1 MKHKRQQEH
10 AEQERKDNMM
20 KFCEMLK
27 AKGIVNK
34 VQDAVNHAF
43 IPSKIPDEIRKDML
57 MDATKAIILF
67 EVSHDEE
74 LTDAFEEMA
83 TDMFLNAIIKELG
96 INYETKNKESEED
109 VLNIILKDIIKTILN

>member
-1 MKHKRQQEH
+1 
-10 AEQERKDNMM
+10 MM

-27 AKGIVNK
+27 TKGVVDK

-43 IPSKIPDEIRKDML
+43 IPSKIPDEIKMDML
-57 MDATKAIILF
+57 DNATKAIILF

-83 TDMFLNAIIKELG
+83 TDMFLNAVIKELG

-109 VLNIILKDIIKTILN
+109 VMNMILKDIIKTILN